1 MKDEYNLLLSMNGCN
16 VLGEHIIGIS
26 EASHVVG
33 PERKYTIV
41 GNYVNTVNLIG
52 HNGFIEFIF

>member
-1 MKDEYNLLLSMNGCN
+1 MNGCN

-52 HNGFIEFIF
+52 HNGFIAFIF